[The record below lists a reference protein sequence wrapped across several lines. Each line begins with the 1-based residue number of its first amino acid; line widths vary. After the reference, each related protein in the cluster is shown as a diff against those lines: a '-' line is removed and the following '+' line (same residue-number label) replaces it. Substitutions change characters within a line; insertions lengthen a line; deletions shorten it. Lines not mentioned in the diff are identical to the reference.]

1 MTQSKWVH
9 RDEFES
15 MKALYEIRINNLVDE
30 LAYANKMLDDYGVS
44 NNLALPQFDED
55 NIQDAE
61 IVED

>member
-1 MTQSKWVH
+1 MAKGDWVH

-30 LAYANKMLDDYGVS
+30 LAYTNKLLDDYGVS
-44 NNLALPQFDED
+44 NNMGLPQFDED
-55 NIQDAE
+55 DIEDAE